1 MKHNKKLVRVVAL
14 VLVVLLAGSVI
25 VGALFAAMAEEA
37 PARNRCALTMTYL
50 EDRQALRVEQRLL
63 YYNRAGVRLD
73 RVVFYAAPNML
84 RRESAL
90 MYENDDLEKVFF
102 AGYAPGGIDLRSV
115 TVDGAPSDYGF
126 QGEDEL
132 YLRVAC
138 DLAPGECA
146 AFEFDYYILLPVCG
160 AFVGAGAEDVRLGA
174 FYFIPGVYDGDF
186 VLKKPLPFTRWLHCE
201 AMDCEATLTLPEGW
215 TAAATGMEQDGRL
228 IAENVR
234 EFALCFGKRYRVTER
249 ATASGIKAR
258 VFSGRRD
265 AGRLADL
272 AVKAIEHCEAWFGP
286 FPVKELDIAQS
297 DYPLGTLNYPGLIC
311 LSSGLMDDREGL
323 EKALR
328 FCVAQQVFGLSAYVE
343 PSADAWLSD
352 SVCEY
357 IAYLMLEAD
366 AGRDAFLKAVNRD
379 WVDALQLTIPG
390 GLRVNSDASLF
401 DAKSYDIVVKKRGAV
416 VLHELRN
423 AMGLNNL
430 LAGLA
435 GFARMGREGRT
446 LTEMD
451 FVRAMDDA
459 TGGSW
464 EDFLTDWVYHVGDYV
479 EQRIDVYD

>member
-1 MKHNKKLVRVVAL
+1 MKQNKKLVRVIAI
-14 VLVVLLAGSVI
+14 VLAVLLAGSVV

-37 PARNRCALTMTYL
+37 PARNQCELTMTYM
-50 EDRQALRVEQRLL
+50 EERQALHVEQRLL
-63 YYNRAGVRLD
+63 YYNRAGVPLD

-90 MYENDDLEKVFF
+90 MYENDDLERVFF

-115 TVDGAPSDYGF
+115 NVDGEAADYGF

-138 DLAPGECA
+138 DLAPGDCA
-146 AFEFDYYILLPVCG
+146 AFEFDYYLLLPTCG
-160 AFVGAGAEDVRLGA
+160 AFVGAGPEDVRLGA
-174 FYFIPGVYDGDF
+174 FCFIPGAYDGDF
-186 VLKKPLPFTRWLHCE
+186 ILKKPLPFTRWLHAD
-201 AMDCEATLTLPEGW
+201 AMDYRATLTLPEGW
-215 TAAATGMEQDGRL
+215 MVAGAL
-228 IAENVR
+228 NAENVR
-234 EFALCFGKRYRVTER
+234 NFALCFGKRYRVTER
-249 ATASGIKAR
+249 ETISGVKVR

-265 AGRLADL
+265 AGRIAAM
-272 AVKAIEHCEAWFGP
+272 AVRAIEHCEDWFGP
-286 FPVKELDIAQS
+286 YPVKQLDIAQS
-297 DYPLGTLNYPGLIC
+297 DYPLGMLNYPGLI
-311 LSSGLMDDREGL
+311 LVSSGLMDDRDGL

-328 FCVAQQVFGLSAYVE
+328 FCTAQQVFGMAAYVE

-357 IAYLMLEAD
+357 ISYLMLEAD
-366 AGRDAFLKAVNRD
+366 SGRDAFLKAVNRD
-379 WVDALQLTIPG
+379 WVSALQLTIPG
-390 GLRVNSDASLF
+390 GLRVTSDASLF
-401 DAKSYDIVVKKRGAV
+401 DSKTYDIVVKKRGAV

-423 AMGLNNL
+423 AMGLENL

-435 GFARMGREGRT
+435 EFYRMGRDGHT

-451 FVRAMDDA
+451 FVHAMDAA

-464 EDFLTDWVYHVGDYV
+464 EDFLTDWVFNVGDYV